1 MPANEDGLLIVNAD
15 DLGLDRCNT
24 DAILECFHSGAISSA
39 TALVWMEDS
48 CRAAEMARRE
58 GIPVGL
64 HLNLIEPFS
73 AADVPEAVAATQRRV
88 VERLRHR
95 GIDTRLFHPGWSA
108 DFERCIGDQLARFHE
123 LYGHPPTHIDGHQHM
138 HLVPNALLARALG
151 SVGRCRRPVNRR
163 STESRAHKRA
173 FNAAL
178 ARLMRPR
185 FVTTEWCF
193 SIRSLHPGLGGSH
206 SDGRLALARDHSVEV
221 MVHPGWEDERAVLLA
236 PDWRDRL
243 ATFRRGSYAD
253 LPARRRWPARGFP

>member
-1 MPANEDGLLIVNAD
+1 MPGLLIVNAD

-24 DAILECFHSGAISSA
+24 DAILECFHRGAISSA

-48 CRAAEMARRE
+48 DRAAEIARRE
-58 GIPVGL
+58 GLPVGL

-73 AADVPEAVAATQRRV
+73 APDVPEAIAAPQRRV
-88 VERLRHR
+88 VERLRR
-95 GIDTRLFHPGWSA
+95 QRVGARLYHPGWSA

-123 LYGHPPTHIDGHQHM
+123 LYGGPPTHVDGHQHM

-151 SVGRCRRPVNRR
+151 SLGRCRRPVNRR
-163 STESRAHKRA
+163 RSESRTDKRV

-178 ARLMRPR
+178 ASLMRAR
-185 FVTTEWCF
+185 FVTTERCF
-193 SIRSLHPGLGGSH
+193 SVRALHPGLGGSR
-206 SDGRLALARDHSVEV
+206 SDGELALARDHSVEV

-243 ATFRRGSYAD
+243 AAFRRGSYAD
-253 LPARRRWPARGFP
+253 LPARRR